1 MRWVINAE
9 RGCVKNA
16 WGAEYTERMTRSLRW
31 LKDDIALRMMQK
43 LELLKHQPRSLLII
57 PDAPGI
63 HANRLAKRFPKAALS
78 SVLDSNLSWAD
89 TTKMK
94 LARTCSFIAN
104 GLSRFPAMREGRL
117 ALADQSQDMV
127 FSNLWIHSL
136 DQPKWVVQEA
146 WRVLREGGLFSF
158 SYLGP
163 DTGKELRT
171 LQCNAMDG
179 SPLVA
184 LPGAW
189 DMHDLGDALVES
201 RFSDPVMD
209 MEYLYLDYESDAL
222 YLQDALALGLLS
234 AQQAQVISADK
245 TVQLPQKMTLE
256 VVYGHAW
263 VVGKH
268 LSVTKDTLAF
278 ISPDQIKRKNGQ
290 DLK

>member
-1 MRWVINAE
+1 
-9 RGCVKNA
+9 
-16 WGAEYTERMTRSLRW
+16 MTRSLRW

-78 SVLDSNLSWAD
+78 SVPQSDLGWAD
-89 TTKMK
+89 LTKMQ
-94 LARTCSFIAN
+94 LARMCGFITN
-104 GLSRFPAMREGRL
+104 GLLRFPKMSEGRF

-163 DTGKELRT
+163 DTGKELR
-171 LQCNAMDG
+171 AMQYDAIDG
-179 SPLVA
+179 PPLSA

-209 MEYLYLDYESDAL
+209 MEYLYLEYESDAL
-222 YLQDALALGLLS
+222 YLRDALALGLLS
-234 AQQAQVISADK
+234 AQQVEAITADK
-245 TVQLPQKMTLE
+245 TVHLPQKMTLE

-268 LSVTKDTLAF
+268 LSGTKDTLAF
-278 ISPDQIKRKNGQ
+278 ISPDQIQRKSR
-290 DLK
+290 

>member
-1 MRWVINAE
+1 MKWAINGL

-57 PDAPGI
+57 PDAPGV

-78 SVLDSNLSWAD
+78 SVLESDLSWAD

-94 LARTCSFIAN
+94 LTRTCGFITK
-104 GLSRFPAMREGRL
+104 GVTRFPTMTESRI
-117 ALADQSQDMV
+117 ALPDQSQDMV

-136 DQPKWVVQEA
+136 DEPKWVVQEA

-163 DTGKELRT
+163 DTGAELR
-171 LQCNAMDG
+171 AMQSQSMGDTK
-179 SPLVA
+179 A
-184 LPGAW
+184 ANLPGAW

-209 MEYLYLDYESDAL
+209 MEYLYLEYESDAL
-222 YLQDALALGLLS
+222 YLKDALALGLLS
-234 AQQAQVISADK
+234 EQQVLTISADK
-245 TVQLPQKMTLE
+245 TVKLPQKMTLE

-268 LSVTKDTLAF
+268 LSGTKDTLAF
-278 ISPDQIKRKNGQ
+278 ISPDQIKRKNS
-290 DLK
+290 

>member
-1 MRWVINAE
+1 MRWAINGL

-16 WGAEYTERMTRSLRW
+16 WGAEYTEQMTRSLRW

-63 HANRLAKRFPKAALS
+63 HASHLAKRFPKAALA
-78 SVLDSNLSWAD
+78 SVLEPDLGWVD
-89 TTKMK
+89 TATMK
-94 LARTCSFIAN
+94 LARSYGFITK
-104 GLSRFPAMREGRL
+104 GITRFPKISESKFVL
-117 ALADQSQDMV
+117 PDQSQDMV
-127 FSNLWIHSL
+127 FSNLWIHTL
-136 DQPKWVVQEA
+136 HQPKWVIQEA

-163 DTGKELRT
+163 DTGAELR
-171 LQCNAMDG
+171 AMQSHAIGDTK
-179 SPLVA
+179 VA
-184 LPGAW
+184 DLPGAW

-209 MEYLYLDYESDAL
+209 MEYLYLEYESDAL
-222 YLQDALALGLLS
+222 YLRDALALGLLS
-234 AQQAQVISADK
+234 VDQAQAIAADK
-245 TVQLPQKMTLE
+245 TVKLPQKMTLE

-268 LSVTKDTLAF
+268 LSGTKDTLAF
-278 ISPDQIKRKNGQ
+278 ISPDQIQRKGG
-290 DLK
+290 

>member
-1 MRWVINAE
+1 
-9 RGCVKNA
+9 
-16 WGAEYTERMTRSLRW
+16 MTRSLRW

-63 HANRLAKRFPKAALS
+63 HANRLAKRFPNAGLV
-78 SVLDSNLSWAD
+78 SVLEPDLGWVDVA
-89 TTKMK
+89 TMK
-94 LARTCSFIAN
+94 LARTSGFITK
-104 GLSRFPAMREGRL
+104 GITRFPKMAESKF
-117 ALADQSQDMV
+117 ALSDQSQDMV
-127 FSNLWIHSL
+127 FSNLWIHTL
-136 DQPKWVVQEA
+136 HQPKWVIQEA

-163 DTGKELRT
+163 DTGAELR
-171 LQCNAMDG
+171 AMHLHSG
-179 SPLVA
+179 PLSST

-209 MEYLYLDYESDAL
+209 MEYLYLGYESDAL

-234 AQQAQVISADK
+234 AQQVQVIAADK
-245 TVQLPQKMTLE
+245 TVKLPQKMTLE

-268 LSVTKDTLAF
+268 LSGTKDTLAF
-278 ISPDQIKRKNGQ
+278 ISPDQIQRKGR
-290 DLK
+290 

>member
-1 MRWVINAE
+1 
-9 RGCVKNA
+9 
-16 WGAEYTERMTRSLRW
+16 MTRPLRW

-43 LELLKHQPRSLLII
+43 LELLKHQPSSLLII
-57 PDAPGI
+57 PDAPGV

-78 SVLDSNLSWAD
+78 SIPDSDLSWSD

-94 LARTCSFIAN
+94 LARTFSFITN
-104 GLSRFPAMREGRL
+104 GLSRFPTMHEGRL
-117 ALADQSQDMV
+117 ALPDQSHDMV
-127 FSNLWIHSL
+127 FSNLWIQSL
-136 DQPKWVVQEA
+136 NQPKWVIQEA
-146 WRVLREGGLFSF
+146 WRVLREGGLLSF

-171 LQCNAMDG
+171 LQFDAMDEP
-179 SPLVA
+179 PLAA

-234 AQQAQVISADK
+234 AQQVQAISADK
-245 TVQLPQKMTLE
+245 TVKLPQKMTLE

-263 VVGKH
+263 VVGKN
-268 LSVTKDTLAF
+268 LSAAKDTVAF
-278 ISPDQIKRKNGQ
+278 ISPDQIKRKNR
-290 DLK
+290 

>member
-1 MRWVINAE
+1 
-9 RGCVKNA
+9 
-16 WGAEYTERMTRSLRW
+16 MTRSLRW

-57 PDAPGI
+57 PDAPGV

-78 SVLDSNLSWAD
+78 SGLESDLSWTD
-89 TTKMK
+89 KTKIK
-94 LARTCSFIAN
+94 LARTFNFIAN
-104 GLSRFPAMREGRL
+104 GLSRFPKMSEDSL
-117 ALADQSQDMV
+117 ALPDQSQDMV
-127 FSNLWIHSL
+127 FSNLWLHSL
-136 DQPKWVVQEA
+136 DEPKWVIQEA

-163 DTGKELRT
+163 DTGAELRAM
-171 LQCNAMDG
+171 QCDAVDG
-179 SPLVA
+179 SKLAV

-209 MEYLYLDYESDAL
+209 MEYLYLEYESDAL

-234 AQQAQVISADK
+234 AQQVQAIAADK
-245 TVQLPQKMTLE
+245 TVKLPQKMTLE

-268 LSVTKDTLAF
+268 LSASKDALAF
-278 ISPDQIKRKNGQ
+278 ISPDQIKRKNR
-290 DLK
+290 

>member
-1 MRWVINAE
+1 
-9 RGCVKNA
+9 
-16 WGAEYTERMTRSLRW
+16 MTRSLRW

-78 SVLDSNLSWAD
+78 SVLESDLSWTD

-94 LARTCSFIAN
+94 LARTFNFIAN
-104 GLSRFPAMREGRL
+104 GLSRFPKMSEDGL
-117 ALADQSQDMV
+117 ALPDQSQDMV

-136 DQPKWVVQEA
+136 DEPKWVVQEA

-163 DTGKELRT
+163 DTGAELR
-171 LQCNAMDG
+171 AMQSYVIGDAK
-179 SPLVA
+179 LA
-184 LPGAW
+184 NLPGAW

-209 MEYLYLDYESDAL
+209 MEYLYLEYESDAL

-234 AQQAQVISADK
+234 AQQVEAIAADK
-245 TVQLPQKMTLE
+245 TVKLPRKMTLE

-263 VVGKH
+263 AVGKH
-268 LSVTKDTLAF
+268 LSASKDTLAF
-278 ISPDQIKRKNGQ
+278 ISPDQIKRKNR
-290 DLK
+290 

>member
-1 MRWVINAE
+1 MRSAINALK
-9 RGCVKNA
+9 GCVKNA

-78 SVLDSNLSWAD
+78 SVPDSDLSRAD

-94 LARTCSFIAN
+94 LARTFSFITN
-104 GLSRFPAMREGRL
+104 GLSRFPIMRDGTL

-127 FSNLWIHSL
+127 FSNLWIHTL
-136 DQPKWVVQEA
+136 HQPKWVIQEA

-163 DTGKELRT
+163 DTGAELR
-171 LQCNAMDG
+171 AMQSHPIGD
-179 SPLVA
+179 PKMA
-184 LPGAW
+184 NLPGAW

-234 AQQAQVISADK
+234 AQQVQDIAADK
-245 TVQLPQKMTLE
+245 TVKLPQKMTLE

-268 LSVTKDTLAF
+268 LSGTKDTLAF
-278 ISPDQIKRKNGQ
+278 ISPDQIQRKGR
-290 DLK
+290 

>member
-1 MRWVINAE
+1 
-9 RGCVKNA
+9 
-16 WGAEYTERMTRSLRW
+16 MTRSLRW

-43 LELLKHQPRSLLII
+43 LELLKHQPSSLLII

-78 SVLDSNLSWAD
+78 SIPDSDLSWSD

-94 LARTCSFIAN
+94 LARTFSFITN
-104 GLSRFPAMREGRL
+104 GLSRFPTMREGRL
-117 ALADQSQDMV
+117 ALPDQSQDMV

-163 DTGKELRT
+163 DTGKELRAM
-171 LQCNAMDG
+171 QYDGMDG
-179 SPLVA
+179 PPLAA

-209 MEYLYLDYESDAL
+209 MEYLYLDYESVAL
-222 YLQDALALGLLS
+222 YFQDALALGLLS
-234 AQQAQVISADK
+234 AQQVQVISADK
-245 TVQLPQKMTLE
+245 TVKLPQKMTLE

-263 VVGKH
+263 VVGKN
-268 LSVTKDTLAF
+268 LSAAKDTLAF
-278 ISPDQIKRKNGQ
+278 ISPDQIKRKNR
-290 DLK
+290 

>member
-1 MRWVINAE
+1 MRWATNGL
-9 RGCVKNA
+9 RGRVKSA

-43 LELLKHQPRSLLII
+43 LELLKHEPRSLLII

-63 HANRLAKRFPKAALS
+63 HANHLAKRFPKAALT
-78 SVLDSNLSWAD
+78 SVPESDLSWAD

-94 LARTCSFIAN
+94 LARTCGFITKGIAHFPKMTESSIA
-104 GLSRFPAMREGRL
+104 LS
-117 ALADQSQDMV
+117 DQSQDMV
-127 FSNLWIHSL
+127 FSNLWIHTL
-136 DQPKWVVQEA
+136 HQPKWVVQEA

-163 DTGKELRT
+163 DTGKELRAMR
-171 LQCNAMDG
+171 CDAMDG
-179 SPLVA
+179 SSLAA

-209 MEYLYLDYESDAL
+209 MEYLYLEYESDAL

-234 AQQAQVISADK
+234 AHQAQAIAADK
-245 TVQLPQKMTLE
+245 TAKLPQKMTLE

-268 LSVTKDTLAF
+268 LSEAKDTLAF
-278 ISPDQIKRKNGQ
+278 ISPDQIKRKNG
-290 DLK
+290 

>member
-1 MRWVINAE
+1 
-9 RGCVKNA
+9 
-16 WGAEYTERMTRSLRW
+16 MTRSLRW

-57 PDAPGI
+57 PDAPGV

-78 SVLDSNLSWAD
+78 SIPELGLSWAD
-89 TTKMK
+89 ITKMK
-94 LARTCSFIAN
+94 LARTCGFITN
-104 GLSRFPAMREGRL
+104 GLSRFPTMREGKL
-117 ALADQSQDMV
+117 ALAGQSQDMV

-163 DTGKELRT
+163 DTGKELRAMR
-171 LQCNAMDG
+171 CDAMDG
-179 SPLVA
+179 SSLAA

-209 MEYLYLDYESDAL
+209 MEYLYLEYESDAL

-234 AQQAQVISADK
+234 AQQAQAIAADK
-245 TVQLPQKMTLE
+245 TAKLPQKMTLE

-268 LSVTKDTLAF
+268 LSEAKDTLAF
-278 ISPDQIKRKNGQ
+278 ISPDQIKRKNG
-290 DLK
+290 

>member
-1 MRWVINAE
+1 
-9 RGCVKNA
+9 
-16 WGAEYTERMTRSLRW
+16 MTRSLRW

-57 PDAPGI
+57 PDAPGV

-78 SVLDSNLSWAD
+78 SIPDSDLSWSD

-94 LARTCSFIAN
+94 LARTFSFITN
-104 GLSRFPAMREGRL
+104 GLSRFPTMREGRL
-117 ALADQSQDMV
+117 ALPDQSQDMV

-163 DTGKELRT
+163 DTGKELRAM
-171 LQCNAMDG
+171 QCDAMDG
-179 SPLVA
+179 SSLAA

-234 AQQAQVISADK
+234 EQQVQAISADK
-245 TVQLPQKMTLE
+245 TVKLPQKMTLE

-263 VVGKH
+263 VVGKN
-268 LSVTKDTLAF
+268 LSAAKDTVAF
-278 ISPDQIKRKNGQ
+278 ISPDQIKRKNR
-290 DLK
+290 

>member
-1 MRWVINAE
+1 
-9 RGCVKNA
+9 
-16 WGAEYTERMTRSLRW
+16 MTRSLRW

-63 HANRLAKRFPKAALS
+63 HANHLAKRFPKAGLS
-78 SVLDSNLSWAD
+78 SVLEPDLGWVDAA
-89 TTKMK
+89 TMK
-94 LARTCSFIAN
+94 LARTCGFITKGIA
-104 GLSRFPAMREGRL
+104 RFPTMTEGSL
-117 ALADQSQDMV
+117 ALPDQSQDMV
-127 FSNLWIHSL
+127 FSNLWIHTL
-136 DQPKWVVQEA
+136 HQPKWVIQEA

-163 DTGKELRT
+163 DTGAELR
-171 LQCNAMDG
+171 AMQSHAMG
-179 SPLVA
+179 NSALA
-184 LPGAW
+184 NLPGAW

-209 MEYLYLDYESDAL
+209 MEYLYLEYESDAL

-234 AQQAQVISADK
+234 AQQVQAIAADK
-245 TVQLPQKMTLE
+245 TAKLPQKMTLE

-268 LSVTKDTLAF
+268 LSATKDTLAF

>member
-1 MRWVINAE
+1 MRWVINGL

-57 PDAPGI
+57 PDAPGV

-78 SVLDSNLSWAD
+78 SVLESDLSWAD

-94 LARTCSFIAN
+94 LTRTCGFITKGVTSFPTMTKSSIA
-104 GLSRFPAMREGRL
+104 LP
-117 ALADQSQDMV
+117 DQSQDMV
-127 FSNLWIHSL
+127 FSNLWMHTL
-136 DQPKWVVQEA
+136 HQPKWVTQEA

-163 DTGKELRT
+163 DTGAELR
-171 LQCNAMDG
+171 AMQSQSMGDTK
-179 SPLVA
+179 A
-184 LPGAW
+184 ANLPGAW

-209 MEYLYLDYESDAL
+209 MEYLYLEYESDAL
-222 YLQDALALGLLS
+222 YLKDALALGLLS
-234 AQQAQVISADK
+234 EQQVLTISADK
-245 TVQLPQKMTLE
+245 TVKLPQKLTLE

-268 LSVTKDTLAF
+268 LSGTKDTLAF
-278 ISPDQIKRKNGQ
+278 ISPDQIKRKNS
-290 DLK
+290 

>member
-1 MRWVINAE
+1 MRSAINDL
-9 RGCVKNA
+9 RKCVKNP

-31 LKDDIALRMMQK
+31 LKDDIASRMMQK

-63 HANRLAKRFPKAALS
+63 HASRLAKRFPNAGLASILE
-78 SVLDSNLSWAD
+78 LNLSWAD
-89 TTKMK
+89 TATMK
-94 LARTCSFIAN
+94 LARTCGFITK
-104 GLSRFPAMREGRL
+104 GVTRFPTMTESSI
-117 ALADQSQDMV
+117 ALPDQSQDMV
-127 FSNLWIHSL
+127 FSNLWMHTL
-136 DQPKWVVQEA
+136 QQPKWVIQEA

-163 DTGKELRT
+163 DTGKELRAM
-171 LQCNAMDG
+171 QCDAMEG
-179 SPLVA
+179 SPLAV

-209 MEYLYLDYESDAL
+209 MEYLYLEYESDAL

-234 AQQAQVISADK
+234 AQQVQAIAADK
-245 TVQLPQKMTLE
+245 TVKLPQKMTLE

-268 LSVTKDTLAF
+268 LSGTKDTLAF
-278 ISPDQIKRKNGQ
+278 ISPNQIKRKNSS
-290 DLK
+290 DL

>member
-1 MRWVINAE
+1 MKWAINGL

-57 PDAPGI
+57 PDAPGV

-78 SVLDSNLSWAD
+78 SVLESDLSWAD

-94 LARTCSFIAN
+94 LARTFNFIAN
-104 GLSRFPAMREGRL
+104 GLSRFPKMSEGSL
-117 ALADQSQDMV
+117 ALPDQSQDMV

-136 DQPKWVVQEA
+136 DEPKWVVQEA

-163 DTGKELRT
+163 DTGAELR
-171 LQCNAMDG
+171 AMQSQSMGDTK
-179 SPLVA
+179 A
-184 LPGAW
+184 ANLPGAW

-209 MEYLYLDYESDAL
+209 MEYLYLEYESDAL
-222 YLQDALALGLLS
+222 YLKDALALGLLS
-234 AQQAQVISADK
+234 EQQVLTISADK
-245 TVQLPQKMTLE
+245 TVKLPQKMTLE

-268 LSVTKDTLAF
+268 LSGTKDTLAF
-278 ISPDQIKRKNGQ
+278 ISPDQIKRKNS
-290 DLK
+290 

>member
-1 MRWVINAE
+1 MKWAINGL

-63 HANRLAKRFPKAALS
+63 HASHLGKRFPQAGLA
-78 SVLDSNLSWAD
+78 SVLAPNLSWVD

-94 LARTCSFIAN
+94 LTRTCGFITK
-104 GLSRFPAMREGRL
+104 GVTRFPTMTESRI
-117 ALADQSQDMV
+117 ALPDQSQDMV

-136 DQPKWVVQEA
+136 DEPKWVVQEA

-163 DTGKELRT
+163 DTGAELR
-171 LQCNAMDG
+171 AMQSQSMGDTK
-179 SPLVA
+179 A
-184 LPGAW
+184 ANLPGAW

-209 MEYLYLDYESDAL
+209 MEYLYLEYESDAL
-222 YLQDALALGLLS
+222 YLKDALALGLLS
-234 AQQAQVISADK
+234 EQQVLTISADK
-245 TVQLPQKMTLE
+245 TVKLPQKMTLE

-268 LSVTKDTLAF
+268 LSGTKDTLAF
-278 ISPDQIKRKNGQ
+278 ISPDQIKRKNS
-290 DLK
+290 

>member
-1 MRWVINAE
+1 
-9 RGCVKNA
+9 
-16 WGAEYTERMTRSLRW
+16 MTRSLRW
-31 LKDDIALRMMQK
+31 LKDDITLRMMQK

-63 HANRLAKRFPKAALS
+63 HASHLAKRFPKAGLASALE
-78 SVLDSNLSWAD
+78 SNLNWVD
-89 TTKMK
+89 TATMK
-94 LARTCSFIAN
+94 LARTCGFITK
-104 GLSRFPAMREGRL
+104 GITRFPAMTESSV
-117 ALADQSQDMV
+117 ALPDQSQDMV
-127 FSNLWIHSL
+127 FSNLWIHTL
-136 DQPKWVVQEA
+136 YQPQRVIQEA

-163 DTGKELRT
+163 DTGKELRAM
-171 LQCNAMDG
+171 QCDAMDG
-179 SPLVA
+179 SPLAV

-209 MEYLYLDYESDAL
+209 MEYLYLEYESDAL

-234 AQQAQVISADK
+234 AQQVQEIATDK
-245 TVQLPQKMTLE
+245 TMKLPQKMTLE

-268 LSVTKDTLAF
+268 LSGAKDTLAF
-278 ISPDQIKRKNGQ
+278 ISPDQIQRKGG
-290 DLK
+290 

>member
-1 MRWVINAE
+1 MRWAINGL

-31 LKDDIALRMMQK
+31 LKDDIALRMMRK

-63 HANRLAKRFPKAALS
+63 HANHLAKRFPKAALS
-78 SVLDSNLSWAD
+78 SVPQSDLSWAD

-94 LARTCSFIAN
+94 LARTCGFITN
-104 GLSRFPAMREGRL
+104 GLSRFPKMSEGTL
-117 ALADQSQDMV
+117 ALPDQSQDMV
-127 FSNLWIHSL
+127 FSNLWIHTL
-136 DQPKWVVQEA
+136 HQPKWVIQEA

-163 DTGKELRT
+163 DTGAELR
-171 LQCNAMDG
+171 AMQSHAIGDTK
-179 SPLVA
+179 VA
-184 LPGAW
+184 NLPGAW

-209 MEYLYLDYESDAL
+209 MEYLYLEYESDTL
-222 YLQDALALGLLS
+222 YLRDANTLGLLS
-234 AQQAQVISADK
+234 AQQVQAIAADK
-245 TVQLPQKMTLE
+245 TIKLPQKMTLE

-268 LSVTKDTLAF
+268 LSKAKDTLAF
-278 ISPDQIKRKNGQ
+278 ISPDQIKRKS
-290 DLK
+290 

>member
-1 MRWVINAE
+1 
-9 RGCVKNA
+9 
-16 WGAEYTERMTRSLRW
+16 MTRSLRW

-78 SVLDSNLSWAD
+78 SIPQSDLGWAD
-89 TTKMK
+89 LTKMQ
-94 LARTCSFIAN
+94 LARMCGFITN
-104 GLSRFPAMREGRL
+104 GLSRFPKMSEGRF

-163 DTGKELRT
+163 DTGKELRAM
-171 LQCNAMDG
+171 QCDAIGNSKLAN
-179 SPLVA
+179 

-209 MEYLYLDYESDAL
+209 MEYLYLEYESDAL
-222 YLQDALALGLLS
+222 YLRDALALGLLS
-234 AQQAQVISADK
+234 AQQVEAITAEK
-245 TVQLPQKMTLE
+245 TAKLPQKMTLE

-268 LSVTKDTLAF
+268 LSGTKDTLAF
-278 ISPDQIKRKNGQ
+278 ISPDQIQRKGR
-290 DLK
+290 

>member
-1 MRWVINAE
+1 
-9 RGCVKNA
+9 
-16 WGAEYTERMTRSLRW
+16 MTRSLRW
-31 LKDDIALRMMQK
+31 LKDNIALRMMQK

-63 HANRLAKRFPKAALS
+63 HASHLAKRFPNTGLV
-78 SVLDSNLSWAD
+78 SVLEPNLSWVDVA
-89 TTKMK
+89 TMK
-94 LARTCSFIAN
+94 VARTWGFITK
-104 GLSRFPAMREGRL
+104 GVTRFPTMTES
-117 ALADQSQDMV
+117 ALAIPDQSQDMV
-127 FSNLWIHSL
+127 FSNLWIHTL
-136 DQPKWVVQEA
+136 DQPKWVIQES

-163 DTGKELRT
+163 DTGAELRAIQSHVIGDAT
-171 LQCNAMDG
+171 LAN
-179 SPLVA
+179 

-209 MEYLYLDYESDAL
+209 MEYLYLEYESDVL

-234 AQQAQVISADK
+234 AQQVQAIAADK
-245 TVQLPQKMTLE
+245 TVKLPQKMTLE

-268 LSVTKDTLAF
+268 LSGTKDTLAF
-278 ISPDQIKRKNGQ
+278 ISPDQIQRKGR
-290 DLK
+290 